1 MDELVTLFGG
11 GGFLGRYVAQEL
23 MRSGARVRIAQRD
36 PREAYFLR
44 PQGGLGQTQYVPVDI
59 RKADSVRRAAA
70 GSTAVINLV
79 GVMKGD
85 FQAFHVEGAR
95 NAAQAAAATGARSF
109 VQISAIGADPSS
121 ASQYAASKG
130 RGEAAARESFPSTTI
145 VRPSLLFGPEDRFV
159 NRFAQIMQVAPF
171 MPVIRPTT
179 RFQPAWVAD
188 AARAI
193 AAAALDPRAHA
204 GQTYELGGP
213 QVVTMGELNAWIKQI
228 IGRKTRLFDLPDGI
242 AGALASFPGAPMTR
256 DQWLLLQQDN
266 VVAPGAKGFEA
277 FGIEPRPMSAIAP
290 SWLVRYRKHGRFSLS
305 RAV

>member
-130 RGEAAARESFPSTTI
+130 RGEAAARESFLSTSI
-145 VRPSLLFGPEDRFV
+145 VRPSLLFGPEDRFM
-159 NRFAQIMQVAPF
+159 NRFAQMMQVAPF

-266 VVAPGAKGFEA
+266 VVASGAKGFEA